1 MNIIKQI
8 NAITKED
15 VINNVIGEVLDG
27 NINALELEVK
37 LRALEDISK
46 KIRGDIRIKNA
57 VYDMALNYDGQQYME
72 HEVKITTRKTADYKD
87 DEEWVL
93 LRAKVKSREMFLK
106 SLKAPV
112 LDKDTGEYI
121 QPARYNVSEIV
132 NFKKCTK

>member
-121 QPARYNVSEIV
+121 QPARYNVSEIINLIKV
-132 NFKKCTK
+132 R

>member
-72 HEVKITTRKTADYKD
+72 HEVKITSRKTADYASD
-87 DEEWVL
+87 DEWIL
-93 LRAKVKSREMFLK
+93 LKAKVKAREVFLK
-106 SLKAPV
+106 SLKEPTI
-112 LDKDTGEYI
+112 DKETGEMV
-121 QPARYNVSEIV
+121 QPARYKVSEIINLIKV
-132 NFKKCTK
+132 R

>member
-1 MNIIKQI
+1 M
-8 NAITKED
+8 ESM
-15 VINNVIGEVLDG
+15 EV
-27 NINALELEVK
+27 LELEVK